1 MPIGDICVR
10 EVAVADRNTTI
21 QDAAML
27 MRGMHVGDLIV
38 VQNTNGHRVPVGI
51 ITDRDIVVSVVATK
65 LDAAVFTIG
74 DLVSHELVSCREDEG
89 IFECIQQ
96 MRVKGVRRMPVLSRD
111 GGLLGIVAVDDLLQ
125 LLGEE
130 LNELGKLVGRERARE
145 AQTKQGLRV

>member
-27 MRGMHVGDLIV
+27 MRRMHVGDLVV
-38 VQNTNGHRVPVGI
+38 VQGANGHRVPVGI

-74 DLVSHELVSCREDEG
+74 DLVTQDLVSCRENEG

-96 MRVKGVRRMPVLSRD
+96 MRAKGVRRMPVLSQD
-111 GGLLGIVAVDDLLQ
+111 GELLGIVAVDDLVQ
-125 LLGEE
+125 LLAEE

-145 AQTKQGLRV
+145 AQTKR